1 MTTDEAAAIL
11 RRAWAHVEGEG
22 DTFARVLTREHRGE
36 WLAWVGYDADESTPD
51 ASPYVG
57 RGRTEAAAVRDLLA
71 VCEREARRTAHYDR
85 SVAHGKRVEANALDD
100 HAAEQER
107 AADALREA
115 LR

>member
-1 MTTDEAAAIL
+1 VTPDEAATIL
-11 RRAWAHVEGEG
+11 RRAWAHLEGEA
-22 DTFARVLTREHRGE
+22 DTFTRVLTREHRGE
-36 WLAWVGYDADESTPD
+36 WLAWVDDGDGESTPGT
-51 ASPYVG
+51 SPYVG
-57 RGRTEAAAVRDLLA
+57 RARTEAAAVRDLLA

-85 SVAHGKRVEANALDD
+85 SVAHGKRVEASALDD